1 MILIGNYVVLVVAFF
16 LFQKGYQEFGPA
28 DDEKL
33 LNCQAYGLVN
43 LSIWAVVSLIASFV
57 DDDGTEAPAVLAKTL
72 TWNAAV
78 AVAEKVDYSV
88 PSGIALADHH
98 NVVDADSLTAVGSV
112 DDVGSSPFG
121 GLKITAGWPQL
132 LVDQMSVADSSS
144 EYSVLEHVGH
154 DGNFGINAVVGSVA
168 EL

>member
-1 MILIGNYVVLVVAFF
+1 MVF
-16 LFQKGYQEFGPA
+16 
-28 DDEKL
+28 
-33 LNCQAYGLVN
+33 
-43 LSIWAVVSLIASFV
+43 VSLIENFV
-57 DDDGTEAPAVLAKTL
+57 GDDGTKAPTILAKTL
-72 TWNAAV
+72 IWNV
-78 AVAEKVDYSV
+78 VAEKVDYSV

-121 GLKITAGWPQL
+121 GLKIIVGWPQL